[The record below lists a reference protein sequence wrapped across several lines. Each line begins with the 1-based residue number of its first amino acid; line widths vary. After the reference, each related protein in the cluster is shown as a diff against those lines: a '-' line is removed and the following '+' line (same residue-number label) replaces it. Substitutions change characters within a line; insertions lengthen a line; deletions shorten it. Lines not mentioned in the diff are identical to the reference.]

1 MFSNLLL
8 AVDGSEA
15 SLAAARRGIELAKA
29 LNARATVVTVTVPWS
44 AYFAR
49 ELAVVIPE
57 VVLPKGDYDAQREAT
72 AKGLL
77 EKIAGEARSAGI
89 AVKAVHRSHR
99 DPYQAILDIA
109 AKEACDV
116 IVMGCHQAAGL
127 TGALL
132 GSESMKLLAHGKVP
146 VLVCRAASQDQTGQF
161 LQGHTG

>member
-1 MFSNLLL
+1 MFGNLLL
-8 AVDGSEA
+8 AVDSTEA

-29 LNARATVVTVTVPWS
+29 LNARATIVTVTVPWS

-57 VVLPKGDYDAQREAT
+57 VVVPKGEYDAQREAT

-89 AVKAVHRSHR
+89 VVKAVHRSHR

-109 AKEACDV
+109 AKEVCDV
-116 IVMGCHQAAGL
+116 IIMGCHRAAGL

-132 GSESMKLLAHGKVP
+132 GSESMKLLAHSKVP
-146 VLVCRAASQDQTGQF
+146 VLVCRASSQGPAA
-161 LQGHTG
+161 

>member
-29 LNARATVVTVTVPWS
+29 LNAHATIVTVTVPWS

-57 VVLPKGDYDAQREAT
+57 VVLPKGEYDAHREAI
-72 AKGLL
+72 AKCLL
-77 EKIAGEARSAGI
+77 EKVAGEARSRGLL
-89 AVKAVHRSHR
+89 VKAVHRSHG

-109 AKEACDV
+109 ASEDCDV
-116 IVMGCHQAAGL
+116 IVVGCHQAAGL

-132 GSESMKLLAHGKVP
+132 GSESMKLLAHSKVP
-146 VLVCRAASQDQTGQF
+146 VLVCRASSERWAA
-161 LQGHTG
+161 

>member
-15 SLAAARRGIELAKA
+15 SLMAARRGIELAKA
-29 LNARATVVTVTVPWS
+29 LNARATIATVTVPWS

-57 VVLPKGDYDAQREAT
+57 VVVSKDEYDTQREAT
-72 AKGLL
+72 AMGLL
-77 EKIAGEARSAGI
+77 EKIAGEARRAGI
-89 AVKAVHRSHR
+89 EVTAVHRSHG
-99 DPYQAILDIA
+99 DPYLAILDIA

-116 IVMGCHQAAGL
+116 IVMGCHRAAGL

-132 GSESMKLLAHGKVP
+132 GSESMKLLAHSKVP
-146 VLVCRAASQDQTGQF
+146 VLVCRASSERWAA
-161 LQGHTG
+161 

>member
-15 SLAAARRGIELAKA
+15 SLIAARRGIELAQA
-29 LNARATVVTVTVPWS
+29 LNAHATVVTVTVPWS

-57 VVLPKGDYDAQREAT
+57 AVVPKGDYDTREAT

-132 GSESMKLLAHGKVP
+132 GSESMKLLAHSKVP
-146 VLVCRAASQDQTGQF
+146 VLVCPASSQDQTGQF